1 MLIVGRAI
9 AGAGAAGCFTGSFC
23 IVAVSLPLERRPFYI
38 GILQSTF
45 GIATIIGPILG
56 GAFTEHA
63 TWRWCFWIN
72 LPLGAVTILAL
83 VFFFKAPPA
92 DTSTPKPSIV
102 QRILGLDLLG
112 ALLFIPSVVMVL
124 MALEWGG
131 TEYAWRSAT
140 IIGLF
145 IGGAGLLLV
154 FALWQIRKG
163 DDAMIPPR
171 LIAERTM
178 FLCCSTE
185 FFAMGAVYI
194 SIYYLPQ
201 WFQVV
206 KNVSPTRSGLMYLP
220 LALSDVLSATFTG
233 ATLKFMDYPNIY
245 LLLGMAL
252 MAIATSLMST
262 FAPDSSNNL
271 WIPYQVLQGLGI
283 GMVLSMP
290 YVATQ
295 TVLKLGDIPVGTSLL
310 QCFQFLGAAVYLAVA
325 QTVFENSV
333 NSRLGDLGFDQQSIT
348 DLNHAGSAGVRDAAG
363 AAQLGDVVSAYN
375 HGITRTFYVACSVA
389 AVSFVFAAG
398 LRWKSVKAPKA

>member
-1 MLIVGRAI
+1 MRRI
-9 AGAGAAGCFTGSFC
+9 A
-23 IVAVSLPLERRPFYI
+23 
-38 GILQSTF
+38 
-45 GIATIIGPILG
+45 
-56 GAFTEHA
+56 
-63 TWRWCFWIN
+63 
-72 LPLGAVTILAL
+72 
-83 VFFFKAPPA
+83 
-92 DTSTPKPSIV
+92 D
-102 QRILGLDLLG
+102 LDLLG
-112 ALLFIPSVVMVL
+112 AFFFIPSIIMVL

-131 TEYAWRSAT
+131 TEFAWRSAT

-145 IGGAGLLLV
+145 IGGAGLLIV
-154 FALWQIRKG
+154 FAIWQIHKG

-171 LIAERTM
+171 LITERTM

-206 KNVSPTRSGLMYLP
+206 KDVSPTRSGLMYLP
-220 LALSDVLSATFTG
+220 LALSDVLSATLTG
-233 ATLKFMDYPNIY
+233 ASLSYVGYPNVY
-245 LLLGMAL
+245 LLLGTGL
-252 MAIATSLMST
+252 MSIATGLIST
-262 FAPDSSNNL
+262 WTPTTSHNL

-295 TVLKLGDIPVGTSLL
+295 TVLKPEDIPVGTSLL

-325 QTVFENSV
+325 QSVFENSV
-333 NSRLGDLGFDQQSIT
+333 HSGLVGVGFDEQGIRTLSE
-348 DLNHAGSAGVRDAAG
+348 AGSAGIRDAVSS
-363 AAQLGDVVSAYN
+363 AQLPGVIDAYN
-375 HGITRTFYVACSVA
+375 YGITRTFYVACSVA